1 MSKQISVARAIFEE
15 RCPRCRDGKLFKS
28 SGFKISSFYKMNQ
41 KCTVCAVSF
50 NPEPGFYFG
59 AMYISYAFLVG
70 VSIMSWLLLYFAFKP
85 AFQIYLIVVLSM
97 NVLLLPFIF
106 RYSRTLFLYG
116 FGGIRFVSRK
126 DK

>member
-1 MSKQISVARAIFEE
+1 MSQEISVTRAIIEE
-15 RCPRCRDGKLFKS
+15 RCPRCREGKLFKS
-28 SGFKISSFYKMNQ
+28 SSLKINSFYKMNQ
-41 KCTVCAVSF
+41 SCTICYQSF

-70 VSIMSWLLLYFAFKP
+70 VSIVSWVLLYFLFKP
-85 AFQIYLIVVLSM
+85 EFHIYLIVVLSM

-116 FGGIRFVSRK
+116 FGGIRFVNRK
-126 DK
+126 E